1 MGSQTQKD
9 KHLAGKN
16 SLIVGVV
23 SVIFLQ
29 AKSPIVFEIFSQ

>member
-29 AKSPIVFEIFSQ
+29 AIVFEIFSQ